1 MRQKVH
7 WRTISLSLVGACL
20 LIVAS
25 LSGTGAQPNT
35 SGNRATSAP
44 RVYTPTRRAGKLA
57 GIVDLAKTPKLTSN
71 SQTPATSAPIITT
84 APLTPEQR
92 QASPQVKN
100 PHPNTRSGD
109 GKSPAFVGGGVT
121 PLVTKNVDGLT
132 GPQSGGSFNF
142 PDPAIATDLS
152 YVMEGVNGAIAIYR
166 ASTGALQFG
175 PYATSS
181 FFAPVYSSGDTFYNG
196 QMYYDVMRDRWVVS
210 YLQFTGGL
218 TGVTYLDIAISVS
231 NSPTQPN
238 PGGQYYIYQLDTN
251 FTANVVPDFCYRMTM
266 GADYW
271 GLYFACR
278 NVNSQGHTFMGNT
291 TLALGK
297 TPAYSGGT
305 AFSWY
310 VNNALL
316 VGGGGTVAL
325 AVSAAIEEGVQ
336 DAEFFI
342 STDVDVNLGVRSNM
356 GLCAWTNLNNM
367 TNTTAPTITC
377 QDVDLGLPYSYPDV
391 AQQPGGP
398 VLQSDI
404 GPKQV
409 YYKAGRLYFAQTT
422 LLNDNNGHH
431 EGIYWAEVQPQLTT
445 KAAHTPQ
452 WVNGA
457 IVRQVAYFDFGSTY
471 DLFNP
476 TLMGTD
482 EGDITLVYNMSG
494 STLYPRIEMTG
505 RKATDAPNT
514 LGQGGYYVLIAN
526 GAHTRTMSAFGENS
540 SCAIPLNSVT
550 RGTIWCAAQYA
561 GSVPSPGWNTRLFSF
576 RTE

>member
-1 MRQKVH
+1 M
-7 WRTISLSLVGACL
+7 LSLL
-20 LIVAS
+20 LVLATLGVI
-25 LSGTGAQPNT
+25 GAQPNT
-35 SGNRATSAP
+35 SGNRAASAP
-44 RVYTPTRRAGKLA
+44 RVYTPTSGTGKLA
-57 GIVDLAKTPKLTSN
+57 GIVDLTKTPTLTPN
-71 SQTPATSAPIITT
+71 SQPPTTNAPIG
-84 APLTPEQR
+84 PSDLLTPEQR
-92 QASPQVKN
+92 QAYVNSVKANPQLKN

-109 GKSPAFVGGGVT
+109 GKSPSFVGGGVN
-121 PLVTKNVDGLT
+121 PLVTKNVDGLAKT
-132 GPQSGGSFNF
+132 TQSGGAFNF

-175 PYATSS
+175 PYAASS
-181 FFAPVYSSGDTFYNG
+181 FFAPVYGSGDSFYNG

-251 FTANVVPDFCYRMTM
+251 FTANQVPDFCYRMTM

-278 NVNSQGHTFMGNT
+278 NVNSQSHSFMGNT

-310 VNNALL
+310 VNNALQA
-316 VGGGGTVAL
+316 GGGGFPAP

-356 GLCAWTNLNNM
+356 GLCAWTDLNNM
-367 TNTTAPTITC
+367 TSSTAPNITC
-377 QDVDLGLPYSYPDV
+377 QDVDLGLTYSYPDN

-409 YYKAGRLYFAQTT
+409 YYKAGHLYFAQTT

-431 EGIYWAEVQPQLTT
+431 DGIYWAEVQPKLTT

-471 DLFNP
+471 DLYDP

-526 GAHTRTMSAFGENS
+526 GAHTQTMSAFGENS

-550 RGTIWCAAQYA
+550 RGTIWCAAQYT
-561 GSVPSPGWNTRLFSF
+561 GSVAAPGWNTRLFSF
-576 RTE
+576 RAE